1 MPDKNIR
8 DIASRLVYRD
18 FMTAG
23 ILIHR
28 LKVKNTTKHRTMDN
42 IIPDKLNIWKRL
54 ITYSLLA
61 EMVCIVT
68 TIRVIQ

>member
-28 LKVKNTTKHRTMDN
+28 LKVKNTTKHRTMGN

-54 ITYSLLA
+54 VTYSLLA
-61 EMVCIVT
+61 EMVCIAT
-68 TIRVIQ
+68 TIRIIQ